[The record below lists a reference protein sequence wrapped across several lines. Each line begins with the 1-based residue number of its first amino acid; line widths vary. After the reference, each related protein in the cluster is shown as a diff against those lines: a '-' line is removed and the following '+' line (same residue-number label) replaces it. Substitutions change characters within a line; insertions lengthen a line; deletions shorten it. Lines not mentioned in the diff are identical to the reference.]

1 MALSKEIQ
9 KFFVEQTQRSPE
21 YRSLLLADA
30 AQNILHGELQL
41 AREKIKIAV
50 HSSVGFESLGKK
62 LGKSPKSLPRSFG
75 PGGNPTAKRLIA
87 VLTALHD
94 FLDVSLEV
102 KAVPRDDS
110 AA

>member
-9 KFFVEQTQRSPE
+9 EFFVEQTQRSPE

-30 AQNILHGELQL
+30 AQNILHGELHL

-50 HSSVGFESLGKK
+50 HGSVGFESLGKK
-62 LGKSPKSLPRSFG
+62 LGKSPKSLHRSFG
-75 PGGNPTAKRLIA
+75 PKGNPTAKTLIA
-87 VLTALHD
+87 VLTELQD

-102 KAVPRDDS
+102 KAVPRDGS
-110 AA
+110 TA

>member
-41 AREKIKIAV
+41 ARENIKIAV

-62 LGKSPKSLPRSFG
+62 LGKPPKSLPRSFG
-75 PGGNPTAKRLIA
+75 PGGNPTAKTLIA

-94 FLDVSLEV
+94 FLDVSLKV

>member
-1 MALSKEIQ
+1 MEPSKEIQ

-75 PGGNPTAKRLIA
+75 PGGNPLQKPDCG
-87 VLTALHD
+87 VTALHD
-94 FLDVSLEV
+94 FLDVSLKV

>member
-50 HSSVGFESLGKK
+50 HSS
-62 LGKSPKSLPRSFG
+62 G
-75 PGGNPTAKRLIA
+75 PGGNPTAKMLIA